1 MLKILQTSHLLLNMI
16 DEELVESFL
25 NYLIVECGLSENTIK
40 GYKSDLRNFSNYLKN
55 KGIKRFQDLHANMI
69 INYIEKEKVRPH
81 INKGKKERGLSE
93 NSISRSLVTIK
104 MFYKYMVMEGKIS
117 KNPMSSINSPKLQK
131 HLPEVLH
138 YQAIEEMLKATEK
151 MLKTKDCNKKLGMRE
166 KLAIRDK
173 AILELMYAT
182 GARVSEVA
190 SVKVDWVNLDLNYG
204 YIRCQGKGSKQR
216 IVPIGNKAI
225 ESVKKYL
232 QEVRPSLIKH
242 KEDEDK
248 KILFLS
254 RTGERLGRE
263 NIWELVKK
271 YAKRADIKS
280 NVSPHTLRHSFATH
294 LLEGGADLRSVQ
306 EMLGHANISTTQIYT
321 HIDRKYLKSVH
332 QKFHPRA

>member
-1 MLKILQTSHLLLNMI
+1 MLKILRTSHLLLNMI

-55 KGIKRFQDLHANMI
+55 KGIKRFQDLRANMI
-69 INYIEKEKVRPH
+69 VNYIEKEKQ
-81 INKGKKERGLSE
+81 RGLSE
-93 NSISRSLVTIK
+93 NSISRSLVTAK
-104 MFYKYMVMEGKIS
+104 MFYKYMITEGKIS
-117 KNPMSSINSPKLQK
+117 RNPMSSISSPKLQK

-138 YQAIEEMLKATEK
+138 YKAVEK
-151 MLKTKDCNKKLGMRE
+151 MLQVPNCNEKLG
-166 KLAIRDK
+166 IRDK

-190 SVKVDWVNLDLNYG
+190 SIKVSWVSLDYG
-204 YIRCQGKGSKQR
+204 FIKCQGKGSKQR
-216 IVPIGNKAI
+216 IVPIGTKAVN
-225 ESVKKYL
+225 SVRKYL
-232 QEVRPSLIKH
+232 QDVRPLLSKG
-242 KEDEDK
+242 KDGET
-248 KILFLS
+248 LFLS
-254 RTGERLGRE
+254 RTGKKLRRE
-263 NIWELVKK
+263 NIWELVRK
-271 YAKRADIKS
+271 YAKCAGIK

-321 HIDRKYLKSVH
+321 HVDRKYLKSVH

>member
-1 MLKILQTSHLLLNMI
+1 MLKILRTSHLLLNMI

-55 KGIKRFQDLHANMI
+55 KGIKRFQDLRANMI
-69 INYIEKEKVRPH
+69 VNYIEKEKQ
-81 INKGKKERGLSE
+81 RGLSE
-93 NSISRSLVTIK
+93 NSISRSLVTAK
-104 MFYKYMVMEGKIS
+104 MFYKYMITEGKIS
-117 KNPMSSINSPKLQK
+117 RNPMSSISSPKLQK

-138 YQAIEEMLKATEK
+138 YKAVEK
-151 MLKTKDCNKKLGMRE
+151 MLQVPDCNEKLG
-166 KLAIRDK
+166 IRDK

-190 SVKVDWVNLDLNYG
+190 SIKVSWVSLDYG
-204 YIRCQGKGSKQR
+204 FIKCQGKGSKQR
-216 IVPIGNKAI
+216 IVPIGTKAVN
-225 ESVKKYL
+225 SVRRYL
-232 QEVRPSLIKH
+232 QDVRPLLSKG
-242 KEDEDK
+242 KDGET
-248 KILFLS
+248 LFLS
-254 RTGERLGRE
+254 RTGKKLRRE
-263 NIWELVKK
+263 NIWELVRK
-271 YAKRADIKS
+271 YAKCAGIK

-321 HIDRKYLKSVH
+321 HVDRKYLKSIH

>member
-1 MLKILQTSHLLLNMI
+1 MI

-55 KGIKRFQDLHANMI
+55 KGIKRFQDLRANMI
-69 INYIEKEKVRPH
+69 VNYIEKEKQ
-81 INKGKKERGLSE
+81 RGLSE
-93 NSISRSLVTIK
+93 NSISRSLVTAK
-104 MFYKYMVMEGKIS
+104 MFYKYMITEGKIS
-117 KNPMSSINSPKLQK
+117 RNPMSSISSPKLQK

-138 YQAIEEMLKATEK
+138 YKAVEK
-151 MLKTKDCNKKLGMRE
+151 MLQVPNCNEKLG
-166 KLAIRDK
+166 IRDK

-190 SVKVDWVNLDLNYG
+190 SIKVSWVSLDYG
-204 YIRCQGKGSKQR
+204 FIRCQGKGSKQR
-216 IVPIGNKAI
+216 IVPIGTKAVN
-225 ESVKKYL
+225 SVRKYL
-232 QEVRPSLIKH
+232 QDVRPLLSKG
-242 KEDEDK
+242 KDGET
-248 KILFLS
+248 LFLS
-254 RTGERLGRE
+254 RTGKKLRRE
-263 NIWELVKK
+263 NIWELVRK
-271 YAKRADIKS
+271 YAKCAGIK

-321 HIDRKYLKSVH
+321 HVDRKYLKSVH

>member
-1 MLKILQTSHLLLNMI
+1 MI

-55 KGIKRFQDLHANMI
+55 KGIKRFQDLRANMI
-69 INYIEKEKVRPH
+69 VNYIEKEKQ
-81 INKGKKERGLSE
+81 RGLSE
-93 NSISRSLVTIK
+93 NSISRSLVTAK
-104 MFYKYMVMEGKIS
+104 MFYKYMITEGKIS
-117 KNPMSSINSPKLQK
+117 RNPMSSINSPKLQK

-138 YQAIEEMLKATEK
+138 YKAVEK
-151 MLKTKDCNKKLGMRE
+151 MLQVPDCNEKLG
-166 KLAIRDK
+166 IRDK

-190 SVKVDWVNLDLNYG
+190 TIKVSWVSLDYG
-204 YIRCQGKGSKQR
+204 FIRCQGKGSKQR
-216 IVPIGNKAI
+216 IVPIGTEATNA
-225 ESVKKYL
+225 VRKYL
-232 QEVRPSLIKH
+232 QDVRPLLSKG
-242 KEDEDK
+242 KDGET
-248 KILFLS
+248 LFLS
-254 RTGERLGRE
+254 RTGKKLRRE
-263 NIWELVKK
+263 NIWELVRK
-271 YAKRADIKS
+271 YAKCAGIK

-321 HIDRKYLKSVH
+321 HVDRKYLKSIH

>member
-1 MLKILQTSHLLLNMI
+1 MI

-55 KGIKRFQDLHANMI
+55 RGIKRFQDLRANMI
-69 INYIEKEKVRPH
+69 VNYIEKEKQ
-81 INKGKKERGLSE
+81 RGLSE
-93 NSISRSLVTIK
+93 NSISRSLVTVK
-104 MFYKYMVMEGKIS
+104 MFYKYMITEGKIS
-117 KNPMSSINSPKLQK
+117 RNPMSSISSPKLQK

-138 YQAIEEMLKATEK
+138 YKAVEK
-151 MLKTKDCNKKLGMRE
+151 MLQMPDCNEKLG
-166 KLAIRDK
+166 IRDK

-190 SVKVDWVNLDLNYG
+190 SIKVSWVSLDYG
-204 YIRCQGKGSKQR
+204 FIKCQGKGSKQR
-216 IVPIGNKAI
+216 IVPIGTKAI
-225 ESVKKYL
+225 NSVRKYL
-232 QEVRPSLIKH
+232 QDVRPLLSKG
-242 KEDEDK
+242 KDGET
-248 KILFLS
+248 LFLS
-254 RTGERLGRE
+254 RTGKKLRRE
-263 NIWELVKK
+263 NIWELVRK
-271 YAKRADIKS
+271 YARCAGIK

-321 HIDRKYLKSVH
+321 HVDRKYLKSVH